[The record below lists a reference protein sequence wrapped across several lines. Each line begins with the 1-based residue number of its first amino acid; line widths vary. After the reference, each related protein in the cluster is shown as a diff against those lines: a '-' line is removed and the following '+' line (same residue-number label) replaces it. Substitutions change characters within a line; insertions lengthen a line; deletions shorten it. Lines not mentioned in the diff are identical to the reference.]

1 MPLFGEEL
9 YPEKDVNLD
18 DYLSAVKNNRDSFK
32 SLSPTTL
39 SELRNDSSFYEEAKP
54 FLNYLYGDD
63 ERPDVIEKL
72 RNEDYKILDLYT
84 VGNAMKD
91 APEEVLES
99 YRRTRQRFDS
109 VDVETVSEF
118 IRAAKEIGTD
128 IVTDP
133 VNLAFIAAAP
143 FTFGAGSAVAR
154 GVTQAAAK
162 QAGKA
167 LVKEAVKETGDTAY
181 KRILTEGTI
190 GFVEGSSFGA
200 LENYYTQ
207 SRDIAVKLQDTT
219 EVDKNIVLGTALGT
233 GVLGAGAAV
242 GIGAALNKLRSSRNN
257 LVNNEELSSLENSS
271 NPNTLNS
278 KDFNDHT
285 GSMDEDVEDLIDG
298 IFEGKQIR
306 DLPGLP
312 ARISDTFEAEWEDV
326 TDIVE
331 SFASKKGL
339 SADGTAALKEKLEI
353 EFKKKT
359 TTRTGIISALSNIVD
374 KSFAL
379 PAYYGGRISSLLDPH
394 AKKSKTI
401 KELQKRFRYDSNR
414 AWVGERE
421 TEFSDYSE
429 SFNSIFGD
437 YHVRMKYALDPILKV
452 TTGKARDEAYVSLIK
467 AIRGE
472 ASKDDII
479 NAAALTIRK
488 DLDSIAKRLRDNK
501 LLGLSKQIEN
511 YFPRVWNRDAIKNNQ
526 DDFINLLVKAGEAK
540 NYGEGRDIWRE
551 MLEKQNQY
559 GDTPG
564 TGATFLAK
572 RQFTKLKDSDFTKFL
587 DTNPQNVLNAYYAQ
601 ASRQLAR
608 KRMFGASSWEKFRKK
623 YRKRIYNELGDVQGL
638 KAMKDLQTVWRQ
650 QTGEG
655 AAESNLAID
664 SISSFQRFSLLPL
677 ATLSSITEL
686 FINMNRGGFVNTI
699 KNFGKASKA
708 AKDAVTYNV
717 VNGLKNDHNLS
728 TPEAF
733 RHMQR
738 FGIALDLA
746 ATDQVDR
753 LSGEMIGN
761 KTLAR
766 GNQLFFRYGTLL
778 EPWTKLVQL
787 TSFNVGR
794 DIITDNLKAVEKFRT
809 LGKDPSA
816 RIQRKIDELKELNV
830 DVEVGLDWLKRT
842 QGDMTIKDPFNY
854 IVDRGAARYTNEIV
868 LNTSREAGLK
878 SLALTANPF
887 TSLLFQLSAYPAA
900 FTNTV
905 LKDMVRR
912 VARTSLN
919 GDITGATK
927 IVGAALTL
935 QGVANFTNY
944 ARNAAFT
951 QNPEFEDKSFWE
963 SQRDALGRWGGQGL
977 MLDIYSRMQQTEEY
991 YGPTIAAG
999 AAFGPTA
1006 SDVAITLR
1014 TDDYGRMGA
1023 KLIPYYNAM
1032 SQETR
1037 KDIRGF
1043 FRDLFK
1049 PEPSLR
1055 SFSKGGEVAID
1066 RAAKEPDE
1074 RIDKMTGVPYDQ
1086 QAGTAFV
1093 DVEDPLRRLG
1103 FGKGGEV
1110 DPLERLGLVI
1120 GGFVARGIKKF
1131 LSPEEEISEIIKTYS
1146 KAPVSARDAE
1156 KSAKEIL
1163 APHTD
1168 DVDMPS
1174 EFDDPVVFKFI
1185 KLETKALLEEKNDLS
1200 LPELQEK
1207 FPEHF
1212 KDGVLQPGTE
1222 FSIARGYTDD
1232 EIETFQEAN
1241 EVGSEI
1247 SNRAD
1252 ITYNISNVL
1261 KENKLV
1267 EENISDAE
1275 WDTRSNSVPE
1285 EGIDDVEDIKKYL
1298 DLPDKSVAERQ
1309 ADADALNFDPTIYY
1323 HGTGANIRNV
1333 RKGTF
1338 FSKDPKVSTAYA
1350 VSRPYSEPDGG
1361 ASLYPVRLN
1370 KTDYIQ
1376 ITPDEDTRWE
1386 EIHLPT
1392 AKVTYKGK
1400 EWGNAKEWLQKRGIK
1415 FRALED
1421 NMTDTDSLVEMIAVG
1436 LNLKK
1441 KPKGVII
1448 NKLWDKPESP
1458 IEVQL
1463 ILKDWLK
1470 ENYNIDYVVNAEIE
1484 SLDIESGILDHVVV
1498 ASDRGEMDLI
1508 DLDILNEGIYLARE
1522 AAELDDKPGDVVIAI
1537 DPSTVRSV
1545 NARFDPENKD
1555 SSRILA
1561 TQGGKVLKALKNKRL
1576 GFREGSKAD
1585 DPSMYRSD
1593 GSKKSDKGFLGP
1605 IEAEDGRTMT
1615 EFSIGVKINGQE
1627 TEIPSLVP
1635 GLTKDEIVSL
1645 KEGNVPKS
1653 VAVKARNH
1661 ALKRLD
1667 EGKSVFYQDGE
1678 D

>member
-501 LLGLSKQIEN
+501 LLDLSKQIEN

-830 DVEVGLDWLKRT
+830 DVDVGLDWLKRT
-842 QGDMTIKDPFNY
+842 KGDMTIKDPFNY

>member
-501 LLGLSKQIEN
+501 LLDLSKQIEN

-1635 GLTKDEIVSL
+1635 GLTKNEIASL

>member
-298 IFEGKQIR
+298 IFEGKQRR
-306 DLPGLP
+306 DLRGLP

-339 SADGTAALKEKLEI
+339 SADVTEALKEKLEI
-353 EFKKKT
+353 VFKKKT

-501 LLGLSKQIEN
+501 LLDLSKQIEN

-1037 KDIRGF
+1037 RDIRGF

>member
-501 LLGLSKQIEN
+501 LLDLSKQIEN

-830 DVEVGLDWLKRT
+830 DVDVGLDWLKRT
-842 QGDMTIKDPFNY
+842 KGDMTIKDPFNY

-1522 AAELDDKPGDVVIAI
+1522 AAELDDKPCDVVIAI

>member
-401 KELQKRFRYDSNR
+401 KELQKRFRYESTR

-421 TEFSDYSE
+421 TAFSDYSE

-501 LLGLSKQIEN
+501 LLDLSKQIEN

-1200 LPELQEK
+1200 IPELQEK

-1376 ITPDEDTRWE
+1376 ITPDRDTRWE

>member
-154 GVTQAAAK
+154 GATQAAAK

-298 IFEGKQIR
+298 IFEGKQRR

-339 SADGTAALKEKLEI
+339 SADGTAALKEELEI

-488 DLDSIAKRLRDNK
+488 DLDSVAKRLRDNK
-501 LLGLSKQIEN
+501 LLDPSKQIEN

-526 DDFINLLVKAGEAK
+526 DDFIDLLVEAGEAK

-842 QGDMTIKDPFNY
+842 KGDMTIKDPFNY
-854 IVDRGAARYTNEIV
+854 IVDRVAARYTNEIV

-1131 LSPEEEISEIIKTYS
+1131 LSPEEEIAEIIKTYS

-1168 DVDMPS
+1168 EVDMPS
-1174 EFDDPVVFKFI
+1174 EFEDPVVFKFI

-1232 EIETFQEAN
+1232 EIKTFQEAN
-1241 EVGSEI
+1241 EVGFEI

-1261 KENKLV
+1261 EKNKL
-1267 EENISDAE
+1267 
-1275 WDTRSNSVPE
+1275 
-1285 EGIDDVEDIKKYL
+1285 L
-1298 DLPDKSVAERQ
+1298 
-1309 ADADALNFDPTIYY
+1309 
-1323 HGTGANIRNV
+1323 
-1333 RKGTF
+1333 
-1338 FSKDPKVSTAYA
+1338 
-1350 VSRPYSEPDGG
+1350 
-1361 ASLYPVRLN
+1361 
-1370 KTDYIQ
+1370 
-1376 ITPDEDTRWE
+1376 
-1386 EIHLPT
+1386 
-1392 AKVTYKGK
+1392 
-1400 EWGNAKEWLQKRGIK
+1400 
-1415 FRALED
+1415 
-1421 NMTDTDSLVEMIAVG
+1421 
-1436 LNLKK
+1436 
-1441 KPKGVII
+1441 
-1448 NKLWDKPESP
+1448 
-1458 IEVQL
+1458 
-1463 ILKDWLK
+1463 
-1470 ENYNIDYVVNAEIE
+1470 
-1484 SLDIESGILDHVVV
+1484 
-1498 ASDRGEMDLI
+1498 
-1508 DLDILNEGIYLARE
+1508 
-1522 AAELDDKPGDVVIAI
+1522 
-1537 DPSTVRSV
+1537 
-1545 NARFDPENKD
+1545 
-1555 SSRILA
+1555 
-1561 TQGGKVLKALKNKRL
+1561 
-1576 GFREGSKAD
+1576 
-1585 DPSMYRSD
+1585 
-1593 GSKKSDKGFLGP
+1593 
-1605 IEAEDGRTMT
+1605 
-1615 EFSIGVKINGQE
+1615 
-1627 TEIPSLVP
+1627 
-1635 GLTKDEIVSL
+1635 
-1645 KEGNVPKS
+1645 
-1653 VAVKARNH
+1653 
-1661 ALKRLD
+1661 
-1667 EGKSVFYQDGE
+1667 
-1678 D
+1678 

>member
-501 LLGLSKQIEN
+501 LLDLSKQIEN

>member
-1 MPLFGEEL
+1 
-9 YPEKDVNLD
+9 
-18 DYLSAVKNNRDSFK
+18 
-32 SLSPTTL
+32 
-39 SELRNDSSFYEEAKP
+39 
-54 FLNYLYGDD
+54 
-63 ERPDVIEKL
+63 
-72 RNEDYKILDLYT
+72 
-84 VGNAMKD
+84 D

-154 GVTQAAAK
+154 GATQVAAK

-219 EVDKNIVLGTALGT
+219 EVDKGIVLGTALGT
-233 GVLGAGAAV
+233 GILGAGAAV
-242 GIGAALNKLRSSRNN
+242 GIGAGLNKLRNSRNN

-285 GSMDEDVEDLIDG
+285 GSMDEDVEDLIEG
-298 IFEGKQIR
+298 IFEGKQRR

-312 ARISDTFEAEWEDV
+312 ARIGDTFEAEWEDV

-339 SADGTAALKEKLEI
+339 SADGTAALKEELEV

-472 ASKDDII
+472 ASDDDII

-488 DLDSIAKRLRDNK
+488 DLDSMAKRLRDNK
-501 LLGLSKQIEN
+501 LLDPSNQIKN

-526 DDFINLLVKAGEAK
+526 DDFINLLVEAGEAK

-842 QGDMTIKDPFNY
+842 KGDMTIKDPFNY

-1037 KDIRGF
+1037 KDIRTF

-1049 PEPSLR
+1049 PEPLLR
-1055 SFSKGGEVAID
+1055 YSKGGEVAID

-1131 LSPEEEISEIIKTYS
+1131 LSPEEEIAEIIKTYS

-1163 APHTD
+1163 SPHTD
-1168 DVDMPS
+1168 EVDMPS
-1174 EFDDPVVFKFI
+1174 EFEDPVVFKFI

-1222 FSIARGYTDD
+1222 FSKARGYTDD

-1267 EENISDAE
+1267 EENI
-1275 WDTRSNSVPE
+1275 
-1285 EGIDDVEDIKKYL
+1285 
-1298 DLPDKSVAERQ
+1298 
-1309 ADADALNFDPTIYY
+1309 
-1323 HGTGANIRNV
+1323 
-1333 RKGTF
+1333 
-1338 FSKDPKVSTAYA
+1338 
-1350 VSRPYSEPDGG
+1350 
-1361 ASLYPVRLN
+1361 
-1370 KTDYIQ
+1370 
-1376 ITPDEDTRWE
+1376 
-1386 EIHLPT
+1386 
-1392 AKVTYKGK
+1392 
-1400 EWGNAKEWLQKRGIK
+1400 
-1415 FRALED
+1415 
-1421 NMTDTDSLVEMIAVG
+1421 
-1436 LNLKK
+1436 
-1441 KPKGVII
+1441 
-1448 NKLWDKPESP
+1448 
-1458 IEVQL
+1458 
-1463 ILKDWLK
+1463 
-1470 ENYNIDYVVNAEIE
+1470 
-1484 SLDIESGILDHVVV
+1484 
-1498 ASDRGEMDLI
+1498 
-1508 DLDILNEGIYLARE
+1508 
-1522 AAELDDKPGDVVIAI
+1522 
-1537 DPSTVRSV
+1537 
-1545 NARFDPENKD
+1545 
-1555 SSRILA
+1555 
-1561 TQGGKVLKALKNKRL
+1561 
-1576 GFREGSKAD
+1576 
-1585 DPSMYRSD
+1585 
-1593 GSKKSDKGFLGP
+1593 
-1605 IEAEDGRTMT
+1605 
-1615 EFSIGVKINGQE
+1615 
-1627 TEIPSLVP
+1627 
-1635 GLTKDEIVSL
+1635 
-1645 KEGNVPKS
+1645 
-1653 VAVKARNH
+1653 
-1661 ALKRLD
+1661 
-1667 EGKSVFYQDGE
+1667 
-1678 D
+1678 

>member
-154 GVTQAAAK
+154 GATQAAAK

-298 IFEGKQIR
+298 IFEGKQRR

-339 SADGTAALKEKLEI
+339 SADGTAALKEELEI

-488 DLDSIAKRLRDNK
+488 DLDSVAKRLRDNK
-501 LLGLSKQIEN
+501 LLDPSKQIEN

-526 DDFINLLVKAGEAK
+526 DDFIDLLVEAGEAK

-842 QGDMTIKDPFNY
+842 KGDMTIKDPFNY

-1131 LSPEEEISEIIKTYS
+1131 LSPEEEIAEIIKTYS

-1168 DVDMPS
+1168 EVDMPS
-1174 EFDDPVVFKFI
+1174 EFEDPVVFKFI

-1232 EIETFQEAN
+1232 EIKTFQEAN
-1241 EVGSEI
+1241 EVGFEI

-1275 WDTRSNSVPE
+1275 WDTRINRVPE

-1323 HGTGANIRNV
+1323 HGTGANIRNP

-1350 VSRPYSEPDGG
+1350 VSRPYNDPDGG

-1376 ITPDEDTRWE
+1376 ITPDRDSRWE

-1522 AAELDDKPGDVVIAI
+1522 AAELDDKPGDVVVAI

-1555 SSRILA
+1555 SSRLLA
-1561 TQGGKVLKALKNKRL
+1561 TQGGKVLKALR
-1576 GFREGSKAD
+1576 R
-1585 DPSMYRSD
+1585 
-1593 GSKKSDKGFLGP
+1593 
-1605 IEAEDGRTMT
+1605 
-1615 EFSIGVKINGQE
+1615 Q
-1627 TEIPSLVP
+1627 
-1635 GLTKDEIVSL
+1635 
-1645 KEGNVPKS
+1645 NV
-1653 VAVKARNH
+1653 
-1661 ALKRLD
+1661 
-1667 EGKSVFYQDGE
+1667 
-1678 D
+1678 